1 MPTTR
6 TAHSGANEQSTTDNM
21 DPEAQS
27 HIDEPDLL
35 NPDHFSGEREKLWD
49 FLDLCQLHFL
59 WRPSRFTT
67 DRHKIAFVVSHLRGA
82 AFAWFR
88 TLSRKGPHSPELVDF
103 EKFTEALDL
112 AYGDPEQAATAD
124 SQLRAL
130 RQTTSV
136 NSYATQFKAI
146 KERTYLENYGLCSQF
161 LHGLKDEIKDELGPI
176 GRSTEL
182 EDLIRRALQIDS
194 RLYRRRLD
202 KKTDPSPQSDRKPFP
217 KRPFQRR
224 SHPVSIP
231 EAPSGYHLVPTDTAR
246 PRFQPLSDA
255 EKQRR
260 RAHNLCIYCASA
272 DHVIDDCPLRPK
284 QRKPNSQHA
293 FKPSG
298 TQKLHHRSV
307 AATTVKQP
315 GIPKQGNV
323 PAQNR

>member
-1 MPTTR
+1 
-6 TAHSGANEQSTTDNM
+6 M
-21 DPEAQS
+21 DPESQS

-49 FLDLCQLHFL
+49 FLDLCQLLFL

-217 KRPFQRR
+217 KRPSQRR

-231 EAPSGYHLVPTDTAR
+231 EAPSGYHLVPADAAR

-260 RAHNLCIYCASA
+260 R
-272 DHVIDDCPLRPK
+272 
-284 QRKPNSQHA
+284 
-293 FKPSG
+293 
-298 TQKLHHRSV
+298 
-307 AATTVKQP
+307 
-315 GIPKQGNV
+315 
-323 PAQNR
+323 